1 MNGSVWLVQSREVRL
16 GTWATISRGRANG
29 KHYSNVD
36 EEGGTKP
43 QVAAGQDALRV
54 RARNR
59 NSKAGSALCGLR
71 SGAAIA
77 AL

>member
-1 MNGSVWLVQSREVRL
+1 MES
-16 GTWATISRGRANG
+16 I
-29 KHYSNVD
+29 NVD
-36 EEGGTKP
+36 EKGGTKP
-43 QVAAGQDALRV
+43 QVAAGQDALRF